1 MFKNFVNDSVLA
13 ALNKIMNNQAAT
25 VSEVPV
31 DNNKKKPTKLLRP
44 KPNVGVGGFL
54 VRQ

>member
-25 VSEVPV
+25 VSEVPA
-31 DNNKKKPTKLLRP
+31 DNKKKTTKILRP

-54 VRQ
+54 ARQ